1 MVFFESISLQLPDS
15 FQVSDSII
23 YQLLV
28 IVGMI
33 VGILVGI
40 KKFSSMDAKREQR
53 KSSPIQILKERYA
66 KGEISDD
73 EFDRMKKK
81 LSES

>member
-1 MVFFESISLQLPDS
+1 
-15 FQVSDSII
+15 
-23 YQLLV
+23 
-28 IVGMI
+28 MI